1 MSLLDALLS
10 KAAEALDKQE
20 PKEPVMRNG
29 FYQCPACGADEFFLM
44 YDGNIHDR
52 YDYCASCGQR
62 LKWEGV
68 DDG

>member
-1 MSLLDALLS
+1 MNLLDS
-10 KAAEALDKQE
+10 CIEALGKQE

-29 FYQCPACGADEFFLM
+29 FYSCPTCDADEFFLM
-44 YDGNIHDR
+44 YDANIHDR
-52 YDYCASCGQR
+52 YNYCANCGQR